1 MLDPL
6 RGRGREREVFKPLM
20 SLFMRLDMH
29 NVHMEESEEDARCC
43 LQHSPRYSLEI
54 GSLNETEA
62 HYFS

>member
-1 MLDPL
+1 
-6 RGRGREREVFKPLM
+6 
-20 SLFMRLDMH
+20 MH

-54 GSLNETEA
+54 GSLTETEA